1 MNKSLGN
8 NKIEK
13 EIGGKYYT
21 SMVPLLLIFYAGNSV
36 CCFCLEIISFDAG
49 GGVNIFK
56 SGRVVRR

>member
-13 EIGGKYYT
+13 EIGGKYDT
-21 SMVPLLLIFYAGNSV
+21 SMVPLLLVFYAGNSA

-49 GGVNIFK
+49 GGVNIF
-56 SGRVVRR
+56 